1 MNTVTVKLSQLKVNG
16 DNPRT
21 ITNDKLNKLINSIL
35 VFPKMLNIRP
45 VVVDDK
51 MVALGGNM
59 RLNALK
65 LIAKMTPEELGT
77 RLATIADYLRKSE
90 GERITIAAYWEE
102 WLQKPVVEIIKA
114 SDLTEDERKQ
124 FIIKDNVAF
133 GTWDYDMLAN
143 KFDDKLLGDWG
154 MDVWTTQP
162 TTFDGG
168 VSNGSVQQSAPSGS
182 EDDGVVS
189 IEVEEDEFDE
199 ATEPIVCRCKRGDIW
214 QLGEHRVMCGDSSK
228 AEDVAALMGGGLAD
242 MVFTDPPYGVSIGDK
257 NKALNSIQ
265 PSGRCCDN
273 IKNDTLGADELYPI
287 LTSAMT
293 NARLN
298 CKADASYY
306 VTSPQGGELGLM
318 MMMMKDAGLPVRH
331 MLIWVKNCA
340 TFSLGRLDYDY
351 QHEPI
356 FYTWTSKHHN
366 YRKGD
371 NRTTVWKYDKPRK
384 CDLHPTM
391 KPVALVA
398 NAMMDATIEGD
409 IVLDVF
415 GGSGTTLIA
424 AEQLNRS
431 ARLLELDE
439 HYCDVIITRWE
450 KLTGKQAVKIE

>member
-1 MNTVTVKLSQLKVNG
+1 MNTVTVKLSQVKVNG

-65 LIAKMTPEELGT
+65 LIAKMSPEELGT

-168 VSNGSVQQSAPSGS
+168 VSNDILEASTPSS
-182 EDDGVVS
+182 NEDDGNINTGVEYRAEYRLE
-189 IEVEEDEFDE
+189 IIIENEVE
-199 ATEPIVCRCKRGDIW
+199 
-214 QLGEHRVMCGDSSK
+214 Q
-228 AEDVAALMGGGLAD
+228 
-242 MVFTDPPYGVSIGDK
+242 
-257 NKALNSIQ
+257 
-265 PSGRCCDN
+265 
-273 IKNDTLGADELYPI
+273 
-287 LTSAMT
+287 
-293 NARLN
+293 
-298 CKADASYY
+298 
-306 VTSPQGGELGLM
+306 
-318 MMMMKDAGLPVRH
+318 
-331 MLIWVKNCA
+331 
-340 TFSLGRLDYDY
+340 
-351 QHEPI
+351 
-356 FYTWTSKHHN
+356 
-366 YRKGD
+366 
-371 NRTTVWKYDKPRK
+371 
-384 CDLHPTM
+384 
-391 KPVALVA
+391 
-398 NAMMDATIEGD
+398 
-409 IVLDVF
+409 
-415 GGSGTTLIA
+415 
-424 AEQLNRS
+424 
-431 ARLLELDE
+431 
-439 HYCDVIITRWE
+439 E
-450 KLTGKQAVKIE
+450 KLYNELSERGYICRVLTL

>member
-162 TTFDGG
+162 TSFSPTPAP
-168 VSNGSVQQSAPSGS
+168 SYNTPSAPAPS
-182 EDDGVVS
+182 EDDGEVVF
-189 IEVEEDEFDE
+189 EDALPAELQGVDLTPNELPKIQGDDQTVMERVIIVYPKDRAEALAQRLGLDE
-199 ATEPIVCRCKRGDIW
+199 IRKV
-214 QLGEHRVMCGDSSK
+214 V
-228 AEDVAALMGGGLAD
+228 
-242 MVFTDPPYGVSIGDK
+242 Y
-257 NKALNSIQ
+257 
-265 PSGRCCDN
+265 N
-273 IKNDTLGADELYPI
+273 IDELNNVGRTANTMVDRACEW
-287 LTSAMT
+287 L
-293 NARLN
+293 
-298 CKADASYY
+298 K
-306 VTSPQGGELGLM
+306 GELSNYVSYDGEV
-318 MMMMKDAGLPVRH
+318 DED
-331 MLIWVKNCA
+331 LIADFKRA
-340 TFSLGRLDYDY
+340 
-351 QHEPI
+351 
-356 FYTWTSKHHN
+356 
-366 YRKGD
+366 
-371 NRTTVWKYDKPRK
+371 
-384 CDLHPTM
+384 
-391 KPVALVA
+391 
-398 NAMMDATIEGD
+398 IEG
-409 IVLDVF
+409 
-415 GGSGTTLIA
+415 
-424 AEQLNRS
+424 
-431 ARLLELDE
+431 
-439 HYCDVIITRWE
+439 
-450 KLTGKQAVKIE
+450 